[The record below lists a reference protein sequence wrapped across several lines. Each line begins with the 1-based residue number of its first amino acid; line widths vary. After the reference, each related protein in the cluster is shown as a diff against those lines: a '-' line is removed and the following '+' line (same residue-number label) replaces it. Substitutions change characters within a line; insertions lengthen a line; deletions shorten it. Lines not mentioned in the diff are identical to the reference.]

1 MENNKIENHD
11 GELIGTSK
19 EEVLDGINTFNLDEE
34 HYQQFP
40 VELWKDVDIIFSCL
54 KAEHIID
61 QVLAFADES
70 LWINREFVLNALDKQ
85 WYYPNISRQFK
96 DNGFEYFDY
105 IHESLKGDKKIISL
119 IDKLRKHSKEFD
131 D

>member
-1 MENNKIENHD
+1 MQDNKIECHD
-11 GELIGTSK
+11 GEFIGTSK
-19 EEVLDGINTFNLDEE
+19 EEILDGINTFNIDEE
-34 HYQQFP
+34 HYDQFP
-40 VELWKDVDIIFSCL
+40 IELWKDVDIIFSCL
-54 KAEHIID
+54 KAEHTINL
-61 QVLAFADES
+61 VFASTDES
-70 LWINREFVLNALDKQ
+70 LWVNREFIINVLDKQ

-105 IHESLKGDKKIISL
+105 IHESLRGDKKIISL

>member
-1 MENNKIENHD
+1 MQDNKIECHD
-11 GELIGTSK
+11 GEFIETSK
-19 EEVLDGINTFNLDEE
+19 EEILDGINKFNIDEE
-34 HYQQFP
+34 HYDQFP
-40 VELWKDVDIIFSCL
+40 AELWKDVDIIFSCL

-61 QVLAFADES
+61 QVFASANVS
-70 LWINREFVLNALDKQ
+70 LWTNREFILNALDKQ

-96 DNGFEYFDY
+96 DNEFEYFDY
-105 IHESLKGDKKIISL
+105 IHESLRGDKKIISL

>member
-1 MENNKIENHD
+1 MQDNKIECHD
-11 GELIGTSK
+11 GEFIETSK
-19 EEVLDGINTFNLDEE
+19 EEILDGINKFNIDEE
-34 HYQQFP
+34 HYNQFP
-40 VELWKDVDIIFSCL
+40 AELWKDVDIIFSCL

-61 QVLAFADES
+61 QVFASANVS
-70 LWINREFVLNALDKQ
+70 LWTNREFILNVLDKQ

-96 DNGFEYFDY
+96 DNKFEYFDY
-105 IHESLKGDKKIISL
+105 IHESLRGDKKIISL

>member
-11 GELIGTSK
+11 GEIIGTSK
-19 EEVLDGINTFNLDEE
+19 EEILDGINKFNIDEE
-34 HYQQFP
+34 HYDQFP
-40 VELWKDVDIIFSCL
+40 MELWKDVDIIFSCL
-54 KAEHIID
+54 KAEHLID
-61 QVLAFADES
+61 QVFASANVS
-70 LWINREFVLNALDKQ
+70 LWTNREFILNALDKQ

-105 IHESLKGDKKIISL
+105 IHESLRGDKKIISL

>member
-1 MENNKIENHD
+1 MQDNKIECHD
-11 GELIGTSK
+11 GEFIGTSK
-19 EEVLDGINTFNLDEE
+19 EEILDGINTFNIDEE
-34 HYQQFP
+34 HYDQFP
-40 VELWKDVDIIFSCL
+40 IELWKDVDIIFSCL

-61 QVLAFADES
+61 QVFASANVS
-70 LWINREFVLNALDKQ
+70 LWTNREFVLNVLDKQ

-96 DNGFEYFDY
+96 DNEFEYFDY
-105 IHESLKGDKKIISL
+105 IHESLRGDKKIISL

>member
-1 MENNKIENHD
+1 MQDNKIECHD
-11 GELIGTSK
+11 GEFIGTSK
-19 EEVLDGINTFNLDEE
+19 EEILDGINTFNIDEE
-34 HYQQFP
+34 HYEQFP
-40 VELWKDVDIIFSCL
+40 IELWKDVDIIVSCL
-54 KAEHIID
+54 QAEHILD
-61 QVLAFADES
+61 QVFASTDES
-70 LWINREFVLNALDKQ
+70 LWVNREFIINALDKQ

-105 IHESLKGDKKIISL
+105 IHESLRGDKKIISL

>member
-1 MENNKIENHD
+1 MQDNKIECHD
-11 GELIGTSK
+11 GEFIETSK
-19 EEVLDGINTFNLDEE
+19 EEILDGINKFNIDEE
-34 HYQQFP
+34 HYDQFP
-40 VELWKDVDIIFSCL
+40 AELWKDVDIIFSCL

-61 QVLAFADES
+61 QVFASANVS
-70 LWINREFVLNALDKQ
+70 LWTNREFILNALDKQ

-105 IHESLKGDKKIISL
+105 IHESLRGDKKIISL

>member
-1 MENNKIENHD
+1 MA
-11 GELIGTSK
+11 LSK
-19 EEVLDGINTFNLDEE
+19 EEILDGINIFNIDEE
-34 HYQQFP
+34 HYDQFP
-40 VELWKDVDIIFSCL
+40 AELWKDVDIIFSCL

-61 QVLAFADES
+61 QVFASTDES
-70 LWINREFVLNALDKQ
+70 LWVNREFIIDALDKQ

-96 DNGFEYFDY
+96 DNEFEYFDY
-105 IHESLKGDKKIISL
+105 IHESLRGDKKIISL

>member
-1 MENNKIENHD
+1 MQDNKIECHD
-11 GELIGTSK
+11 GEFIETSK
-19 EEVLDGINTFNLDEE
+19 EEILDGINTFNIDEE
-34 HYQQFP
+34 HYDQFP
-40 VELWKDVDIIFSCL
+40 AELWKDVDIIFSCL

-61 QVLAFADES
+61 QVFASANVS
-70 LWINREFVLNALDKQ
+70 LWTNREFILNALDKQ

-96 DNGFEYFDY
+96 DNKFEYFDY
-105 IHESLKGDKKIISL
+105 IHESLRGDKKIISL

>member
-1 MENNKIENHD
+1 MQDNKIECHD
-11 GELIGTSK
+11 GEFIETSK
-19 EEVLDGINTFNLDEE
+19 EEILDGINTFNIDEE
-34 HYQQFP
+34 HYDQFP
-40 VELWKDVDIIFSCL
+40 AELWKDVDIIFSCL
-54 KAEHIID
+54 KAENIIN
-61 QVLAFADES
+61 QLFASTDES
-70 LWINREFVLNALDKQ
+70 LWVNREFIINALDKQ

-105 IHESLKGDKKIISL
+105 IHESLRGDKKIISL

>member
-1 MENNKIENHD
+1 MQDNKIECHD
-11 GELIGTSK
+11 GEFIETSK
-19 EEVLDGINTFNLDEE
+19 EEILDGINTFNIDEE
-34 HYQQFP
+34 HYDQFP
-40 VELWKDVDIIFSCL
+40 IELWKDGDIIFSCL

-61 QVLAFADES
+61 QVFASANVS
-70 LWINREFVLNALDKQ
+70 LWTNREFILNVLDKQ

-96 DNGFEYFDY
+96 DNKFEYFDY
-105 IHESLKGDKKIISL
+105 IHESLRGDKKIISL

>member
-1 MENNKIENHD
+1 MEDNKIENHD
-11 GELIGTSK
+11 GEIIGTSK
-19 EEVLDGINTFNLDEE
+19 EEILDGINKFNIDEE
-34 HYQQFP
+34 HYNQFP
-40 VELWKDVDIIFSCL
+40 AELWKDVDIIFSCL

-61 QVLAFADES
+61 QVFASANVS
-70 LWINREFVLNALDKQ
+70 LWTNREFILNALDKQ

-96 DNGFEYFDY
+96 DNEFEYFDY
-105 IHESLKGDKKIISL
+105 IHESLRGDKKIISL

>member
-1 MENNKIENHD
+1 VEGNKIENHD
-11 GELIGTSK
+11 GEFIGTSK
-19 EEVLDGINTFNLDEE
+19 EEILDGINTFNIDEE
-34 HYQQFP
+34 HYPQFP
-40 VELWKDVDIIFSCL
+40 VELWKDADIIFGCL

-61 QVLAFADES
+61 QVFESADES
-70 LWINREFVLNALDKQ
+70 LWINREFILDALDKQ

-105 IHESLKGDKKIISL
+105 IHESLRGDKKIISL

>member
-1 MENNKIENHD
+1 MQDNKIECHD
-11 GELIGTSK
+11 GEFIETSK
-19 EEVLDGINTFNLDEE
+19 EEILDGINTFNIDEE
-34 HYQQFP
+34 HYDQFP
-40 VELWKDVDIIFSCL
+40 IELWKDVDIIFSCL

-61 QVLAFADES
+61 QVFASANVS
-70 LWINREFVLNALDKQ
+70 LWTNREFILNALDKQ

-96 DNGFEYFDY
+96 DNEFEYFDY
-105 IHESLKGDKKIISL
+105 IHESLRGDKKIISL

>member
-1 MENNKIENHD
+1 MEDNKIENHD
-11 GELIGTSK
+11 GEIIGTSK
-19 EEVLDGINTFNLDEE
+19 EEILDGINKFNIDEE
-34 HYQQFP
+34 HYDQFP
-40 VELWKDVDIIFSCL
+40 DELWKDVDIIFSCL

-61 QVLAFADES
+61 QVFASANVS
-70 LWINREFVLNALDKQ
+70 LWTNREFILNALDKQ

-96 DNGFEYFDY
+96 DNKFEYFDY
-105 IHESLKGDKKIISL
+105 IHESLRGDKKIISL

>member
-1 MENNKIENHD
+1 MQDNKIECHD
-11 GELIGTSK
+11 GEFIETSK
-19 EEVLDGINTFNLDEE
+19 EEILDGINTFNIDEE
-34 HYQQFP
+34 HYDQLP
-40 VELWKDVDIIFSCL
+40 IELWKDVDIIFSCL

-61 QVLAFADES
+61 QVFASANVS
-70 LWINREFVLNALDKQ
+70 LWTNREFILNALDKQ

-96 DNGFEYFDY
+96 DNKFEYFDY
-105 IHESLKGDKKIISL
+105 IHESLRGDKKIISL

>member
-1 MENNKIENHD
+1 MQDNQIECHD
-11 GELIGTSK
+11 GEFIETSK
-19 EEVLDGINTFNLDEE
+19 EEILDGINKFNIDEE
-34 HYQQFP
+34 HYDQFP
-40 VELWKDVDIIFSCL
+40 AELWKDVDIIFSCL

-61 QVLAFADES
+61 QVFASANVS
-70 LWINREFVLNALDKQ
+70 LWTNREFILNALDKQ

-96 DNGFEYFDY
+96 DNKFEYFDY
-105 IHESLKGDKKIISL
+105 IHESLRGDKKIISL

>member
-1 MENNKIENHD
+1 MQDNKIECHD
-11 GELIGTSK
+11 GEFIGTSK
-19 EEVLDGINTFNLDEE
+19 EEILDGINTFNIDEE
-34 HYQQFP
+34 HYDQLP
-40 VELWKDVDIIFSCL
+40 IELWKDVDIIFSCL
-54 KAEHIID
+54 KAEHIIK
-61 QVLAFADES
+61 QVFASIDES
-70 LWINREFVLNALDKQ
+70 LWVNREFIINALDKQ

-105 IHESLKGDKKIISL
+105 IHESLRGDKKIISL